1 MKGSYRFV
9 LSVMFMG
16 AYLLSACS
24 GVAPVQ
30 SGVDDTQSGT
40 TQEVVF
46 TGAVESMSGTTWQIN
61 GQQVTVDESAVV
73 DPNVKI
79 GDVVRVEASVSA
91 EGVVTVMK
99 IETSGADDA
108 NGNSNSSNDNA
119 SNTNDD
125 TSNTNDNTNT
135 GDDNANSNANGNE
148 AADTEQEI
156 FGVVES
162 ITADTITIDGVV
174 YNLAD
179 FTEFNGMIAVGDQ
192 VKVHVIVNDDG
203 TLTIREIE
211 KSNGTGIGDDNSNS
225 NANVNDNSNDDNS
238 NVNVND
244 NGNDDNSNG
253 NDDNSNSNS
262 NGDDDDD
269 NGNGSNSNDD

>member
-1 MKGSYRFV
+1 MKRSYRFV

-24 GVAPVQ
+24 GVVPVQ

-148 AADTEQEI
+148 AAGAEQEI

-269 NGNGSNSNDD
+269 NDNGSNSNDD